1 MPVKLKSS
9 QVQQNF
15 GQAVDRALMEND
27 VIVESYGTPRVAIVE
42 YGRYRRLVEAEREL
56 LRARLQ
62 QASASASACPEEAHC
77 SSKGTSTPTSGSGHV
92 SSGHSGASGHVT
104 SGQSGQSTSGQ
115 GVAGS
120 DDPHAVRSTAA
131 PSRMAIVSHTVR
143 LLENFRVAIFSP
155 FSRLLFDMRSSLCE

>member
-62 QASASASACPEEAHC
+62 QASAAASA
-77 SSKGTSTPTSGSGHV
+77 
-92 SSGHSGASGHVT
+92 
-104 SGQSGQSTSGQ
+104 
-115 GVAGS
+115 
-120 DDPHAVRSTAA
+120 RAA
-131 PSRMAIVSHTVR
+131 PLTEKEVEGLIECA
-143 LLENFRVAIFSP
+143 
-155 FSRLLFDMRSSLCE
+155 RSQVHQETTAT